1 MAIKYKT
8 IVWCCVLQLFCLHAL
23 SAHNKV
29 SFGAGFSYGL
39 KTNKLAH
46 PKSTIALPS
55 KFAVSG
61 AVKIEGDEY
70 SQMGFVLNAG
80 FALDNIQF
88 KLYHFQADKETD
100 FGAMQLNRFS
110 FLLYPEV
117 MFKTRLSKLQLLAG
131 VGLDL
136 NIASTPYEGSGSTS
150 RGGANGNN
158 YHLTLD
164 SDTLE
169 QLIKTRTHNIL
180 PFANI
185 GIVYQLLP
193 QCTFKLSIY
202 QQLMNLFE
210 RQTLLHYQVNQVP
223 QTTTLNYT
231 PLTLSI
237 SATYYF
243 H

>member
-1 MAIKYKT
+1 MVIKYKV

-55 KFAVSG
+55 KIALFGSMKV
-61 AVKIEGDEY
+61 EGDEY

-110 FLLYPEV
+110 FLLNPEV

-131 VGLDL
+131 VGLDI
-136 NIASTPYEGSGSTS
+136 NFASTASEGSGSTS

-158 YHLTLD
+158 YYLTLD
-164 SDTLE
+164 LDTLE
-169 QLIKTRTHNIL
+169 QLIKTRTRNIL
-180 PFANI
+180 PFVNM
-185 GIVYQLLP
+185 GVVYQLLP
-193 QCTFKLSIY
+193 QCTLKLSIN

-210 RQTLLHYQVNQVP
+210 RKTLLHYQVNQVP

-237 SATYYF
+237 CAAYYF
-243 H
+243 N